1 MSAPHL
7 PADRVNIYGTS
18 PIALN
23 AGTDPKKFPSTGV
36 STLHVLKQFHALGPN
51 CFFSK
56 QDWFDAYK
64 YIIVRTEDLRLQ
76 CVGYLRKIFCEGSLT
91 FGASSSPSIFD
102 RLSEIQRVLECLRSS
117 MHRDRTL
124 KQLDDVCG
132 FSLKESVVDN
142 FYMAYAE
149 IAEKVGIRLADP

>member
-18 PIALN
+18 PALN